1 MAVLPRVSQT
11 LFAVRCTIIAFS
23 GGFLASK
30 WSIMTL
36 SSRGGQVEA
45 SRLSG
50 HTCKGGKNMGII
62 TLVVLLF
69 VAPAAFGACDP
80 ADLEENVRWC
90 TVNARLDVKAAF
102 CRELAEDNVGQAFS
116 SFNDC
121 ERHEHDHDKTM
132 MNAQECS
139 LNSQV
144 PTVLDLVRKHRA
156 NLPCD

>member
-1 MAVLPRVSQT
+1 MVYHDIKFQGR
-11 LFAVRCTIIAFS
+11 
-23 GGFLASK
+23 
-30 WSIMTL
+30 
-36 SSRGGQVEA
+36 GQVEA
-45 SRLSG
+45 SRLYG
-50 HTCKGGKNMGII
+50 HTCKGKNMGII

-121 ERHEHDHDKTM
+121 ERHEDDHAKIM
-132 MNAQECS
+132 MNAHECS
-139 LNSQV
+139 LNPQV